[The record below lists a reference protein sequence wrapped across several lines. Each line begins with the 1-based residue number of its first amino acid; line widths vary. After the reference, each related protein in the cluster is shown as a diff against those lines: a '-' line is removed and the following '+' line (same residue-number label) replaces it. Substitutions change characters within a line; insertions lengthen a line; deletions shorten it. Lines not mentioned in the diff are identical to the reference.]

1 MTSAS
6 LGEIKKEL
14 KHTDPDVL
22 QVLCLRLAKHKKENK
37 ELLNYLLFEAG
48 NETGYIRQVKE
59 EMDTLFTEVENRN
72 LYIAKKILR
81 KILRFANRQIRYS
94 GIPQTE
100 LELRIYFC
108 EKVKEARLPLT
119 AGTVLF
125 NLYQQQVK
133 KIDKVL
139 LSLEEDLQSDYTA
152 SITSIRKTA

>member
-6 LGEIKKEL
+6 LAEIKKEL

-22 QVLCLRLAKHKKENK
+22 QLLCLRLAKHKKENK
-37 ELLNYLLFEAG
+37 ELLAYLLFEAG
-48 NETGYIRQVKE
+48 NEDGYIRQVKE
-59 EMDTLFTEVENRN
+59 EMDALFTEVESRN
-72 LYIAKKILR
+72 VYIVKKILR
-81 KILRFANRQIRYS
+81 KILRFVNRQVRYS

-108 EKVKEARLPLT
+108 EKVKEAHVPLT

-125 NLYQQQVK
+125 NLYQQQLK

-139 LSLEEDLQSDYTA
+139 SSLEEDLQSDYSR
-152 SITSIRKTA
+152 SIMAIRKI